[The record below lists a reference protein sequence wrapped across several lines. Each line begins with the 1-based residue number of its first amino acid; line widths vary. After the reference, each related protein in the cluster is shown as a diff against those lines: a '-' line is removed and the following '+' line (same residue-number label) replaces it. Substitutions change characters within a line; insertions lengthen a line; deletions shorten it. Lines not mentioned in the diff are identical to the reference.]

1 MLIGIAL
8 GCSSATDQ
16 SGNSTGNRSQTS
28 DEFDGGGS
36 GSAKEKKK
44 EKKQGKEKEK
54 EKEKGSG
61 EKVNS
66 GVQAE
71 NASAANEGEEPPSAD
86 DANKETPGGSG
97 GDPSPEVNPGAE
109 KNGQSSPDF
118 VGFVTGSRKEG
129 TVFGYALS
137 KTDPNTVAQVSAYL
151 GSPRNAGGMKI
162 GEAVANQSGFAGG
175 FEGNHAFR
183 FTVPAENY
191 ESGQTIRVH
200 LYEVGG
206 SELQNSPVMVTAWR
220 PKAAA
225 LFEQN
230 KASFSGC
237 VGCHSETNYSDWFDK
252 LVSPPPG
259 QGGSATG
266 NILYR
271 RASGS
276 GHPGGNFC
284 GGGGICNFL
293 SQWWT
298 AEFGG

>member
-1 MLIGIAL
+1 MQMPICALLLGIAI
-8 GCSSATDQ
+8 GCSATTEQ
-16 SGNSTGNRSQTS
+16 SGKNTPSNKSQTS
-28 DEFDGGGS
+28 NELDEDS
-36 GSAKEKKK
+36 GDSKKKKKK
-44 EKKQGKEKEK
+44 ENVEQLTSDEEDD
-54 EKEKGSG
+54 
-61 EKVNS
+61 
-66 GVQAE
+66 E
-71 NASAANEGEEPPSAD
+71 NQSSDGTSAPPAD
-86 DANKETPGGSG
+86 DASKETPGGSG
-97 GDPSPEVNPGAE
+97 GDPSTDGTPGAE

-137 KTDPNTVAQVSAYL
+137 KNDPNTVAKVSAYL
-151 GSPRNAGGMKI
+151 GSPRNAGGKKI

-175 FEGNHAFR
+175 FQGNHAFR
-183 FTVPAENY
+183 FTVPSENY
-191 ESGQTIRVH
+191 ESGQTFQVH

-206 SELQNSPVMVTAWR
+206 SELQNSPVTVTAWR

-237 VGCHSETNYSDWFDK
+237 VGCHGETNYSDWFDK

-271 RASGS
+271 RSSGS

-298 AEFGG
+298 AEFGS